1 MKMYQRVILM
11 TPSMSKGG
19 AETQLVKVA
28 LHLQNNFNKV
38 LIISLKPI
46 DEFNGDLE
54 KYNLDVL
61 FLKSWTRHGLSNTK
75 LIYKAIKEFRPTV
88 VIAFMFIAIIFARLY
103 KLIFKFKLIST
114 IRISVIQK
122 KWYIPF
128 KITSSIDDAIVYN
141 SFASKINFENRKLI
155 KKGGIVI
162 NNGISIP
169 VLKHKKNSGNEN
181 QTFNWICVAHF
192 RWNKDY
198 LTLFKAIAIL
208 KDRNFKINIIG
219 ELNNEVWPYK
229 IIQEMRLE
237 EHVNIL
243 GFKQNIGAYLDK
255 ADAFVLSS
263 FSEGMPNAILEAMA
277 HAKPI
282 VVTAIDGNNELVNE
296 AQCGFLCEKQDEH
309 DMAAYMIKVME
320 MSPGE
325 REQYGLNGRKYIE
338 ANFKEEIVMGNWMTL
353 INQVAN

>member
-1 MKMYQRVILM
+1 MKMFQRVILM

-28 LHLQNNFNKV
+28 LHLQKNFNKV

-46 DEFNGDLE
+46 DEFNGDL
-54 KYNLDVL
+54 KRCNLDVL
-61 FLKSWTRHGLSNTK
+61 FLRNWSSHGLSNIK
-75 LIYKAIKEFRPTV
+75 LVYSAIRDFKPTV

-103 KLIFKFKLIST
+103 KLMFNFKLIST

-128 KITSSIDDAIVYN
+128 RITSSIDDAIVYN
-141 SFASKINFENRKLI
+141 SFASKINFENQNLI
-155 KKGGIVI
+155 KKGGVVI
-162 NNGISIP
+162 HNGISIP
-169 VLKHKKNSGNEN
+169 VLRHKKDPGIQNDKFS
-181 QTFNWICVAHF
+181 WICVAHF

-198 LTLFKAIAIL
+198 HTLFRAIALI
-208 KDRNFKINIIG
+208 KDRNFKIDIIG
-219 ELNNEVWPYK
+219 ELNNEEWPYK
-229 IIQEMRLE
+229 IIQDLKIEN
-237 EHVNIL
+237 HVNIM
-243 GFKQNIGAYLDK
+243 GFRQNIGTYLDK

-282 VVTAIDGNNELVNE
+282 VVTSIDGNNELVNE
-296 AQCGFLCEKQDEH
+296 AQCGFLCKKQNEH
-309 DMAAYMIKVME
+309 DMAANMIKIME
-320 MSPGE
+320 MTPTE

-338 ANFKEEIVMGNWMTL
+338 TNFKEEIVMGNWMTL
-353 INQVAN
+353 INEVAN